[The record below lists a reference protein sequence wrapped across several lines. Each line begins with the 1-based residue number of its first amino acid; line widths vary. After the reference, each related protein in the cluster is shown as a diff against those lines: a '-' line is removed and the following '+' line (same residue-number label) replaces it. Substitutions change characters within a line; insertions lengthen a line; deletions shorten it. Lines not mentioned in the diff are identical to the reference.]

1 MNQTNYYY
9 TLPIKAWN
17 EDDRPRE
24 KLMTKGKASL
34 SNAEILA
41 ILIGSGTKNQS
52 AVELSKLIL
61 DKFENNL
68 SLLSKQSIKDLM
80 QFKGIG
86 EAKAITIAAALEL
99 GRRRKEEAPTERKKI
114 TCSKDVYDY
123 LYADMVDLDHEEF
136 WVILLNRNN
145 VIIDKQKISSGGI
158 SATVVDS
165 RLILKYALN
174 HKASMIV
181 LAHNHPSGN
190 TEPSKADIDI
200 TNKLKESAKLMDMML
215 NDHIIFT
222 ENAYFSFYD
231 KDML

>member
-1 MNQTNYYY
+1 MNQTNYHY

-68 SLLSKQSIKDLM
+68 SLLSKQSIKELM

-99 GRRRKEEAPTERKKI
+99 GRRRKEETPVERKKI
-114 TCSKDVYDY
+114 TCSKDAYDY
-123 LYADMVDLDHEEF
+123 LYANMVDLDHEEF

-145 VIIDKQKISSGGI
+145 VVIDKQKISSGGI

-165 RLILKYALN
+165 RLILKYALD